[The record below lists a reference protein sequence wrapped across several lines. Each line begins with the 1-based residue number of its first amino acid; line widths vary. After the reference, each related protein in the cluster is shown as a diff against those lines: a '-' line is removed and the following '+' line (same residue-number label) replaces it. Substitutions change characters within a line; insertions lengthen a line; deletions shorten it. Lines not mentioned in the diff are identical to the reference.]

1 MGRMKE
7 YFMEIVERDF
17 NGDLDAY
24 TYDQARQSCEE
35 FIEIDDTPC
44 PNCGSYHMERN
55 ETEAK
60 CFTCGQEYVYIGN
73 SLRFK

>member
-1 MGRMKE
+1 MKE

-24 TYDQARQSCEE
+24 NHDLARQSCEE
-35 FIEIDDTPC
+35 FIEIDDVPC
-44 PNCGSYHMERN
+44 PNCNSYHMERN
-55 ETEAK
+55 EAEAN